1 MKWYMQMY
9 GGLTMKPHYA
19 WANSASVRQLETP
32 APKRKR
38 QDDDQPKVKTCE
50 QYVNKDGKTCYH
62 GNKNL
67 RRTENLNLNWPMQ
80 VGFYFLESDWLL
92 TLYFL
97 DVPEILPKHCQSFP
111 PSKGVS
117 CEIWLQAGRHVP
129 FNDKQP
135 HGKSAFSQ

>member
-1 MKWYMQMY
+1 
-9 GGLTMKPHYA
+9 MKPHYA

-80 VGFYFLESDWLL
+80 VGFCFLESDWLL

-97 DVPEILPKHCQSFP
+97 DVPRFCQNIAN
-111 PSKGVS
+111 PSHHLREYPVRFGFKLVDMS
-117 CEIWLQAGRHVP
+117 L
-129 FNDKQP
+129 K
-135 HGKSAFSQ
+135 